1 MPDEATPQELAGQPV
16 LSFATLPDCEAW
28 FAEHHADHRGFWLKI
43 GKVGAAQTV
52 NYAEALEVALIY
64 GWIDGQKRGYSET
77 FWLQRFTPRGPR
89 SKWSQINRDKAEAL
103 IKAGRMRP
111 AGQAQ
116 VDAAKSD
123 GRWAAAYAG
132 QKSATVPGD
141 LAAALAADPG
151 EGVLRNTHGRQSLC
165 HPLPR
170 PRREEA
176 RDPGRAHREVRPDVP
191 QPRDRPLTAGQL
203 VPCPARESGATYV
216 GSTPVAPGRVRTSTG
231 PETSGRRQA
240 AM

>member
-1 MPDEATPQELAGQPV
+1 
-16 LSFATLPDCEAW
+16 
-28 FAEHHADHRGFWLKI
+28 
-43 GKVGAAQTV
+43 VGAAETV
-52 NYAEALEVALIY
+52 NYAEALEVALVY

-77 FWLQRFTPRGPR
+77 FWLQRFTPRGLR

-141 LAAALAADPG
+141 LAAALAGDPQAKAFFETLTG
-151 EGVLRNTHGRQSLC
+151 ANRYAILYRVHDAK
-165 HPLPR
+165 
-170 PRREEA
+170 A

-191 QPRDRPLTAGQL
+191 QPRDRPLTAGQMYL
-203 VPCPARESGATYV
+203 AQQED
-216 GSTPVAPGRVRTSTG
+216 RVRRTL
-231 PETSGRRQA
+231 GRRRSRPDIGRLGIPRGVDRRP
-240 AM
+240 M

>member
-103 IKAGRMRP
+103 ITAGRMRP

-141 LAAALAADPG
+141 LAAALAADPKAKAFF
-151 EGVLRNTHGRQSLC
+151 ET
-165 HPLPR
+165 
-170 PRREEA
+170 
-176 RDPGRAHREVRPDVP
+176 
-191 QPRDRPLTAGQL
+191 LT
-203 VPCPARESGATYV
+203 GANRY
-216 GSTPVAPGRVRTSTG
+216 AILYRVHDAKK
-231 PETSGRRQA
+231 PETRA
-240 AM
+240 ARIATFVQMCHNHETVH

>member
-1 MPDEATPQELAGQPV
+1 MSDEATPQELAGQPV
-16 LSFATLPDCEAW
+16 LSFVTLPDCEAW

-43 GKVGAAQTV
+43 GKVGAAETV
-52 NYAEALEVALIY
+52 NYAEALEVALVY

-77 FWLQRFTPRGPR
+77 FWLQRFTPRGSR

-141 LAAALAADPG
+141 LAAALAGDPQAKAFFETLTG
-151 EGVLRNTHGRQSLC
+151 ANRYAILYRVHDAKKPESRAARIAKFVQMC
-165 HPLPR
+165 HN
-170 PRREEA
+170 
-176 RDPGRAHREVRPDVP
+176 H
-191 QPRDRPLTAGQL
+191 
-203 VPCPARESGATYV
+203 
-216 GSTPVAPGRVRTSTG
+216 
-231 PETSGRRQA
+231 ETVH
-240 AM
+240 

>member
-1 MPDEATPQELAGQPV
+1 MFDEATPQELAGQPV

-43 GKVGAAQTV
+43 GKVGAAETV
-52 NYAEALEVALIY
+52 NYAEALEVALVY

-77 FWLQRFTPRGPR
+77 FWLQRFTPRGLR

-103 IKAGRMRP
+103 IKAGRMHP

-116 VDAAKSD
+116 VDAAKAD

-141 LAAALAADPG
+141 LAAALAGDPQAKAFF
-151 EGVLRNTHGRQSLC
+151 ET
-165 HPLPR
+165 
-170 PRREEA
+170 
-176 RDPGRAHREVRPDVP
+176 
-191 QPRDRPLTAGQL
+191 LT
-203 VPCPARESGATYV
+203 GANRY
-216 GSTPVAPGRVRTSTG
+216 AILYRVHDAKK
-231 PETSGRRQA
+231 PETRA
-240 AM
+240 ARIAKFVQMCHNHETVH